1 MFLLKRLSVEKKPD
15 IKTHFSIQTLQTIY
29 SSLQLLKNSLSDLS
43 NLNFFK
49 FFYSDP
55 AEENDITR
63 DVCAIQ

>member
-15 IKTHFSIQTLQTIY
+15 IKMYFSLQTIY
-29 SSLQLLKNSLSDLS
+29 SNLQLLKRSLPDLS

-55 AEENDITR
+55 AQENDITR